1 MELGE
6 IKVFVVIVTY
16 NGMKWIAKCL
26 ASIPTEFS
34 VIIVDNNSTD
44 GTVQFIHQN
53 YSNTI
58 LFQEKENL
66 GFGQANNKGMGYA
79 LQQGSDYVYLL
90 NQDAYLNED
99 TIYKLISVHKKHP
112 KYGILSPI
120 HTNAS
125 QTKLDARFSN
135 YVGFKHNSDFYS
147 DFVLDNDKKEIYS
160 VPFVNAA
167 GWLLPK
173 NTLLN
178 IGGFDPIFF
187 HYGEDRNYCQRVLF
201 HSLKIGIVPTS
212 FMVHDRED
220 REEVKFNRGS
230 IAYFKNEEKNL
241 KVIYA
246 NINFKNFKNFER
258 LLDKC
263 RKNMWKQYCL
273 FKFKNAKWH
282 GLKLKFLLSFR
293 DEIKQSVDTNKQ
305 KGTWYLDS

>member
-1 MELGE
+1 MK
-6 IKVFVVIVTY
+6 ISIIIVTY
-16 NGMKWIAKCL
+16 NGMKWISKCL

-44 GTVQFIHQN
+44 TTVEFILQN
-53 YSNTI
+53 YPKAI

-99 TIYKLISVHKKHP
+99 TVDKLISVHKKYP
-112 KYGILSPI
+112 EYGILSPI

-147 DFVLDNDKKEIYS
+147 DFVLDNDKKEIYP

-178 IGGFDPIFF
+178 VGGFDPIFF
-187 HYGEDRNYCQRVLF
+187 HYGEDDNYCQRVNY
-201 HSLKIGIVPTS
+201 HGLKIGVVPNAY
-212 FMVHDRED
+212 MVHDREE
-220 REEVKFNRGS
+220 RKENKFKKGS
-230 IAYFKNEEKNL
+230 KAYFKSKEKNL
-241 KVIYA
+241 KVKYA
-246 NINFKNFKNFER
+246 NINLNEFEKYDELLANCKN
-258 LLDKC
+258 
-263 RKNMWKQYCL
+263 NMWKQFFL

-282 GLKLKFLLSFR
+282 RLVLKFLMSLEG
-293 DEIKQSVDTNKQ
+293 DIEQSIETNRK

>member
-1 MELGE
+1 MKTS
-6 IKVFVVIVTY
+6 IIIVTY
-16 NGMKWIAKCL
+16 NGMKWISKCL

-44 GTVQFIHQN
+44 ATVQFIQQN
-53 YSNTI
+53 YPNTI

-99 TIYKLISVHKKHP
+99 TIDKLISIHKKYP

-147 DFVLDNDKKEIYS
+147 DFVLDNNKKEIYS

-201 HSLKIGIVPTS
+201 HSFEIGIVPNS
-212 FMVHDRED
+212 FMVHDREN
-220 REEVKFNRGS
+220 REEVSFKRGS

-241 KVIYA
+241 KVKYA
-246 NINFKNFKNFER
+246 DVNLNNFKNYEN
-258 LLDKC
+258 LIVKC

-282 GLKLKFLLSFR
+282 SKFLKFLLDLKEGMKRSI
-293 DEIKQSVDTNKQ
+293 ETNRK
-305 KGTWYLDS
+305 KGSWYLN